1 MSRIGKKPISVP
13 AGVKVALNANEIKVE
28 GPKGKLSHK
37 FPAFTKV
44 TWTESEKAIK
54 VDLAPGFTT
63 ENREANANWGTT
75 RAIIRNMIEGV
86 TKGYEKNMQVVGTGW
101 QAQVVG
107 KNLKLVLGYANA
119 IMMPIPEG
127 ITVTV
132 DKATGD
138 ITPVKV
144 VGIDRQL
151 VGQFA
156 SAMRQKRKP
165 EPYNGKGVKYTEE
178 VIKRKQG
185 KQFGA

>member
-1 MSRIGKKPISVP
+1 MSRIGKKPIELPKGVEVTINGQDVSV
-13 AGVKVALNANEIKVE
+13 K
-28 GPKGKLSHK
+28 GPKGTLSLTIAT
-37 FPAFTKV
+37 PI
-44 TWTESEKAIK
+44 AIAK
-54 VDLAPGFTT
+54 EGDSTLVLTRPDD
-63 ENREANANWGTT
+63 ERNNRALHGLSRTLVA
-75 RAIIRNMIEGV
+75 NMIEGV

-138 ITPVKV
+138 ITPVKII
-144 VGIDRQL
+144 GIDRQL